1 MTAGNDISKVVELSQ
16 RQGTAVGADR
26 MGDLLKL
33 VRGISQKRIN
43 GLVSTLFE
51 NVDDALFDLAERAGS
66 NALQT
71 EFFDGMREV
80 RKKRQLVERLF
91 QEQAARNFT
100 EFAEGKL
107 KPVRPEAGPQTSAGG
122 LSLVDDQELEESL
135 AVSSMVA
142 KAENRLQR
150 SLFQINQRLGVIVG
164 GGKVE
169 DASNPIGPAVLG
181 QAFRTA
187 VREFQV
193 NVQVKLI
200 VYKLFDRY
208 VMAGLE
214 PLYDEVNVE
223 LIRAGVLPHIRHMI
237 PHGRR
242 PIPPPSGGAHA
253 PVGGA
258 PAPGSGGT
266 APVDPYYDAAAAE
279 LQAELYS
286 TLRSLLAGRH
296 GRSAGDYGGGGGG
309 AGPGLTATELL
320 SALTILQN
328 QSPAVQP
335 RLDPVADAA
344 QAVQALKQE
353 LLDQVRKLSGES
365 KPHHV
370 SSADEDTID
379 LVGMLFEFIL
389 QDRNLPAQIQAL
401 LGRLQIPYLKVAI
414 LDKHLFAQKTH
425 PARRLLDALADAGKS
440 WSEESDKDHR
450 LYDRVRQVVEA
461 ILGDFDDDVG
471 VFERELAAFTGFME
485 QYHRRAEIAEQR
497 AAEATRGRERLQ
509 DARRT
514 AAHEILQRIE
524 DRNLPPVVH
533 AVLSR
538 PWANYLVLTL
548 LRQGETSDEWKSALR
563 FADEFVWS
571 ALPKTTDLERTRL
584 RALLPQLEK
593 ALRHGLAT
601 VAYHDNDVKQLM
613 QELSQF
619 YRRLLDGE
627 KVEVKT
633 AKEVI
638 AAGAVAAMP
647 ALAQAAAQPA
657 APAEAPGSAAAAT
670 QSPVEEIVL
679 NTNPPEETPEE
690 NYPEDDEFLEAARE
704 IKVGN
709 WVEFTDEQ
717 GNRERAKLSWI
728 SPISGKYLFVN
739 RRGLKVCDKTVYALA
754 AELRRNTTI
763 VLEEVPLFDRALDA
777 IVARLRS
784 AQQAG
789 AAGAPAAQKTVA
801 TCSPRRKPDALCDR
815 CRILGGPTVSFGPS
829 RECSRRSRRAARA

>member
-1 MTAGNDISKVVELSQ
+1 MTAPKDIPKVVELSQ
-16 RQGTAVGADR
+16 RQGMPGGNDR
-26 MGDLLKL
+26 LGDLLKL

-91 QEQAARNFT
+91 QDQAAKNFT

-107 KPVRPEAGPQTSAGG
+107 KAVKPEAGPQASGG

-150 SLFQINQRLGVIVG
+150 SLYQINQRLGVIIG

-169 DASNPIGPAVLG
+169 DSNNPIGPAVLG
-181 QAFRTA
+181 QAFRIA
-187 VREFQV
+187 VRDFQV

-200 VYKLFDRY
+200 IYKLFDRY

-214 PLYDEVNVE
+214 PLYEEVNIE
-223 LIRAGVLPHIRHMI
+223 LIRAGVLPQIRHVL
-237 PHGRR
+237 PQGSR
-242 PIPPPSGGAHA
+242 PMPPPSGAGAGSHMQA
-253 PVGGA
+253 QQGIQLA
-258 PAPGSGGT
+258 GSGAGT
-266 APVDPYYDAAAAE
+266 AYYDPAAAE
-279 LQAELYS
+279 LQAELYG
-286 TLRSLLAGRH
+286 TLRSLLASRHPGRV
-296 GRSAGDYGGGGGG
+296 SGDYTSG
-309 AGPGLTATELL
+309 ASGLTPTELL
-320 SALTILQN
+320 SALTILQT
-328 QSPAVQP
+328 QTPATP
-335 RLDPVADAA
+335 RDSMADAA

-353 LLDQVRKLSGES
+353 LMEQVHKLSGEA
-365 KPHHV
+365 KAHHV

-440 WSEESDKDHR
+440 WSAESDKDHR
-450 LYDRVRQVVEA
+450 LQDRIRQVVES
-461 ILGDFDDDVG
+461 ILTDFDDDVG
-471 VFERELAAFTGFME
+471 VFERELESFGGFME

-497 AAEATRGRERLQ
+497 AAEATRGREKLQ

-514 AAHEILQRIE
+514 AAREILSRIE
-524 DRNLPPVVH
+524 ERNLPPVVH

-548 LRQGETSDEWKSALR
+548 LRQGESSDEWKSALR

-571 ALPKTTDLERTRL
+571 ALPKTNDLERTRL

-619 YRRLLDGE
+619 YQRLLDGE

-633 AKEVI
+633 AMEVI
-638 AAGAVAAMP
+638 AAGAASAIPGAASAKP
-647 ALAQAAAQPA
+647 APAAAGT
-657 APAEAPGSAAAAT
+657 APAEAPVAPPPAT

-679 NTNPPEETPEE
+679 NSNPAETPAPEE
-690 NYPEDDEFLEAARE
+690 NYAEDDEFLKAARE
-704 IKVGN
+704 IKVGT
-709 WVEFTDEQ
+709 WLEFADAD

-728 SPISGKYLFVN
+728 SPISSKYLFVN
-739 RRGLKVCDKTVYALA
+739 RRGLKVCDKTVFALA
-754 AELRRNTTI
+754 AELRRGSTI

-784 AQQAG
+784 AQAG
-789 AAGAPAAQKTVA
+789 AAESAGAAPRPAAA
-801 TCSPRRKPDALCDR
+801 T
-815 CRILGGPTVSFGPS
+815 T
-829 RECSRRSRRAARA
+829 

>member
-1 MTAGNDISKVVELSQ
+1 MSASKDTQNVVDISQ
-16 RQGTAVGADR
+16 RQGLAGGGDR
-26 MGDLLKL
+26 LGDILKL

-66 NALQT
+66 NAIQT
-71 EFFDGMREV
+71 EYFDGMREV
-80 RKKRQLVERLF
+80 RKKRQLVERVF
-91 QEQAARNFT
+91 QEQAAKNFG

-107 KPVRPEAGPQTSAGG
+107 KAVKPEAAPMANAG
-122 LSLVDDQELEESL
+122 LSLVDDTELEESL

-150 SLFQINQRLGVIVG
+150 SLYQINQRLGVIIG

-169 DASNPIGPAVLG
+169 DANNPIGPAVLG

-187 VREFQV
+187 VKELEV

-200 VYKLFDRY
+200 IYKLFDRY
-208 VMAGLE
+208 VMAGLD
-214 PLYDEVNVE
+214 PLYEEVNIE
-223 LIRAGVLPHIRHMI
+223 LIRAGVLPQIRHVL
-237 PHGRR
+237 PQGSR
-242 PIPPPSGGAHA
+242 PMPPSGAGGMSGMGAMQ
-253 PVGGA
+253 GA
-258 PAPGSGGT
+258 PGMPGSMASQG
-266 APVDPYYDAAAAE
+266 YYDPAAAE
-279 LQAELYS
+279 LQAELYN
-286 TLRSLLAGRH
+286 TVRNLLASRH
-296 GRSAGDYGGGGGG
+296 GGRAGDFSGGAVGGGMG
-309 AGPGLTATELL
+309 GPGGLSPTELL

-328 QSPAVQP
+328 QSSHP
-335 RLDPVADAA
+335 RSDFADAA
-344 QAVQALKQE
+344 HAVAQLKQE
-353 LLDQVRKLSGES
+353 LLDQVNKLSGET

-389 QDRNLPAQIQAL
+389 QDRNLPAEIQAL

-440 WSEESDKDHR
+440 WSEESDKDRR
-450 LYDRVRQVVEA
+450 LHDRIRQVVES
-461 ILGDFDDDVG
+461 ILTDFDDDVAI
-471 VFERELAAFTGFME
+471 FERELENFAGFME

-497 AAEATRGRERLQ
+497 AAEATRGREKLQ
-509 DARRT
+509 DARRI
-514 AAHEILQRIE
+514 AAREILARIE
-524 DRNLPPVVH
+524 ERNLPPVVH

-548 LRQGETSDEWKSALR
+548 LRQGENSDEWKNALR

-571 ALPKTTDLERTRL
+571 ALPKTNDLERTRL

-619 YRRLLDGE
+619 YQRLLDGQ

-638 AAGAVAAMP
+638 TAGAAAAMP
-647 ALAQAAAQPA
+647 PANTSDAPAAA
-657 APAEAPGSAAAAT
+657 APAEAPAAALPAAPAT

-679 NTNPPEETPEE
+679 NTTTEETSPEE
-690 NYPEDDEFLEAARE
+690 NYSEDDEFLRLARE
-704 IKVGN
+704 IRVGT
-709 WVEFTDEQ
+709 WVEFADDQ

-728 SPISGKYLFVN
+728 SPISSKYLFVN
-739 RRGLKVCDKTVYALA
+739 RRGLKVCDKTVFALA
-754 AELRRNTTI
+754 AEMRRGSTI

-777 IVARLRS
+777 IVARLRT
-784 AQQAG
+784 AQAD
-789 AAGAPAAQKTVA
+789 AAAPKPA
-801 TCSPRRKPDALCDR
+801 TA
-815 CRILGGPTVSFGPS
+815 
-829 RECSRRSRRAARA
+829 

>member
-1 MTAGNDISKVVELSQ
+1 MTTSKDTPKVVDLQQ
-16 RQGTAVGADR
+16 RQNAAGGGDR
-26 MGDLLKL
+26 LGDLLKL

-66 NALQT
+66 NAIQT
-71 EFFDGMREV
+71 EYFDGMREV

-91 QEQAARNFT
+91 QEQASKNFSD
-100 EFAEGKL
+100 FAEGKL
-107 KPVRPEAGPQTSAGG
+107 KPVRPEVAPQVGGG
-122 LSLVDDQELEESL
+122 LSLVDDTELEESL
-135 AVSSMVA
+135 AVTSMVA

-150 SLFQINQRLGVIVG
+150 SLYQVNQRLGVIIG

-169 DASNPIGPAVLG
+169 DANNPIGPAVLG
-181 QAFRTA
+181 HAFRGA
-187 VREFQV
+187 VREFQA
-193 NVQVKLI
+193 NIQVKLI

-208 VMAGLE
+208 VMAGLD
-214 PLYDEVNVE
+214 PLYEEVNIE
-223 LIRAGVLPHIRHMI
+223 LIRAGVLPQIRHVL
-237 PHGRR
+237 PQGSR
-242 PIPPPSGGAHA
+242 PMPPPSGTHA
-253 PVGGA
+253 P
-258 PAPGSGGT
+258 SGGYGS
-266 APVDPYYDAAAAE
+266 APPAMPGGGQYYDTGASE

-286 TLRSLLAGRH
+286 TLRSLLASRH
-296 GRSAGDYGGGGGG
+296 GGRASDYAGGDYAGGGGGG
-309 AGPGLTATELL
+309 PGGGGAAGLSPSELL
-320 SALTILQN
+320 SALTILQGQTM
-328 QSPAVQP
+328 QSRAESA
-335 RLDPVADAA
+335 ADAA
-344 QAVQALKQE
+344 HAVAQLKQE
-353 LLDQVRKLSGES
+353 LLEQVHKLSGES

-414 LDKHLFAQKTH
+414 LDKHLFAQKSH
-425 PARRLLDALADAGKS
+425 PARRLLDALAEAGKS

-450 LYDRVRQVVEA
+450 LHDRVRQVVEA

-471 VFERELAAFTGFME
+471 IFERELTNFNGFME
-485 QYHRRAEIAEQR
+485 QYHKRAELAEQR
-497 AAEATRGRERLQ
+497 AAEATRGREKLQ

-514 AAHEILQRIE
+514 AAREILQRIE

-548 LRQGETSDEWKSALR
+548 LRQGETSDEWKNALR

-619 YRRLLDGE
+619 YQRLLDGE
-627 KVEVKT
+627 KVEVKS

-638 AAGAVAAMP
+638 VASAAVAR
-647 ALAQAAAQPA
+647 Q
-657 APAEAPGSAAAAT
+657 APANDATNTDATESDVTTSAAAPTAT
-670 QSPVEEIVL
+670 QSPVEEIVMSSGSVV
-679 NTNPPEETPEE
+679 PEVPEES
-690 NYPEDDEFLEAARE
+690 YAEDDEFLKAARE
-704 IKVGN
+704 VKVGT
-709 WVEFTDEQ
+709 WLEFADEH

-728 SPISGKYLFVN
+728 SPISAKYLFVN
-739 RRGLKVCDKTVYALA
+739 RRGLKVCDKTVFALA
-754 AELRRNTTI
+754 AELRRGSTI

-784 AQQAG
+784 AQTATAE
-789 AAGAPAAQKTVA
+789 AAAAAKPAAAA
-801 TCSPRRKPDALCDR
+801 T
-815 CRILGGPTVSFGPS
+815 
-829 RECSRRSRRAARA
+829 

>member
-1 MTAGNDISKVVELSQ
+1 MTAPNDAPKVVDLSQ
-16 RQGTAVGADR
+16 RQSTAGGGDR

-33 VRGISQKRIN
+33 VRGIAQKRIN

-71 EFFDGMREV
+71 EYFDGMREV

-91 QEQAARNFT
+91 QEQASRNFT

-107 KPVRPEAGPQTSAGG
+107 KPVKPEAAPATPGGG

-150 SLFQINQRLGVIVG
+150 SLYQINHRLGVIIG

-169 DASNPIGPAVLG
+169 DANNPIGPAVLG

-200 VYKLFDRY
+200 IYKLFDRY

-214 PLYDEVNVE
+214 PLYEEVNAE
-223 LIRAGVLPHIRHMI
+223 LIRAGVLPQIRHVLSQ
-237 PHGRR
+237 GGR
-242 PIPPPSGGAHA
+242 PIPPPSAGGAHA
-253 PVGGA
+253 PTTAGAASAGGA
-258 PAPGSGGT
+258 GT
-266 APVDPYYDAAAAE
+266 SYYDPAAAE
-279 LQAELYS
+279 LQAELYN
-286 TLRSLLAGRH
+286 TLRNLLASRH
-296 GRSAGDYGGGGGG
+296 GGRAAGDYGS
-309 AGPGLTATELL
+309 AASASGLTPTELL
-320 SALTILQN
+320 SALTILQS
-328 QSPAVQP
+328 QSSAVQP
-335 RLDPVADAA
+335 RDSIADAA

-353 LLDQVRKLSGES
+353 LLEQVHKLSGES

-461 ILGDFDDDVG
+461 ILGDFDDDVS
-471 VFERELAAFTGFME
+471 VFERELESFTGFME

-497 AAEATRGRERLQ
+497 AAEATRGREKLQ
-509 DARRT
+509 EARRK
-514 AAHEILQRIE
+514 AAQEILARIE
-524 DRNLPPVVH
+524 NRNLPPVVH

-548 LRQGETSDEWKSALR
+548 LRQGENSDEWKSALR

-571 ALPKTTDLERTRL
+571 ALPKTSDLERTRL

-619 YRRLLDGE
+619 YQRLLDGE
-627 KVEVKT
+627 KLEVKS
-633 AKEVI
+633 AREVI
-638 AAGAVAAMP
+638 AAGA
-647 ALAQAAAQPA
+647 AAAIPA
-657 APAEAPGSAAAAT
+657 AVRPVEAAAPEAAAAPAT

-679 NTNPPEETPEE
+679 NSDSAEEAAPEE
-690 NYPEDDEFLEAARE
+690 NYAEDDEFLKAARE
-704 IKVGN
+704 IKVGT
-709 WVEFTDEQ
+709 WLEFTDEN

-728 SPISGKYLFVN
+728 SPISSKYLFVN
-739 RRGLKVCDKTVYALA
+739 RRGLKVCDKTVFALA
-754 AELRRNTTI
+754 AELRRGSTI

-784 AQQAG
+784 AQSG
-789 AAGAPAAQKTVA
+789 ATDAPAPKPA
-801 TCSPRRKPDALCDR
+801 SPPH
-815 CRILGGPTVSFGPS
+815 
-829 RECSRRSRRAARA
+829 

>member
-1 MTAGNDISKVVELSQ
+1 MTAPKDTQKVVDLSQ
-16 RQGTAVGADR
+16 RQGMPGVNDR
-26 MGDLLKL
+26 LGDLLKL

-91 QEQAARNFT
+91 QDQAAKYFT

-107 KPVRPEAGPQTSAGG
+107 KSVKPEAAPQASGG

-150 SLFQINQRLGVIVG
+150 SLYQINQRLGVIIG

-169 DASNPIGPAVLG
+169 DSNNPIGPAVLG
-181 QAFRTA
+181 QAFRIA
-187 VREFQV
+187 VKEFQV

-200 VYKLFDRY
+200 IYKLFDRY

-214 PLYDEVNVE
+214 PLYEEVNIE
-223 LIRAGVLPHIRHMI
+223 LIRAGVLPQIRHVL
-237 PHGRR
+237 PQGSR
-242 PIPPPSGGAHA
+242 PMPPPSGAGAGQLG
-253 PVGGA
+253 PVQPGGIPLA
-258 PAPGSGGT
+258 GSAGT
-266 APVDPYYDAAAAE
+266 QYYDPAAAE

-286 TLRSLLAGRH
+286 QLRNLLAGRH
-296 GRSAGDYGGGGGG
+296 HGRVASADYTPGT
-309 AGPGLTATELL
+309 PGLTPTELL
-320 SALTILQN
+320 SALTILQG
-328 QSPAVQP
+328 QAPAQP
-335 RLDPVADAA
+335 RDTITDAA
-344 QAVQALKQE
+344 QAVQALKLE
-353 LLDQVRKLSGES
+353 LMEQVHKLSGEA
-365 KPHHV
+365 KQHHV

-450 LYDRVRQVVEA
+450 LQDRIRQVVES
-461 ILGDFDDDVG
+461 ILTDFDDDVG
-471 VFERELAAFTGFME
+471 IFDKELESFGGFME

-497 AAEATRGRERLQ
+497 AAEATRGREKLQ

-514 AAHEILQRIE
+514 AAREILSRIE
-524 DRNLPPVVH
+524 ERNLPPVVH

-548 LRQGETSDEWKSALR
+548 LRQGESSDEWKSALR

-571 ALPKTTDLERTRL
+571 ALPKTNDLERTRL

-613 QELSQF
+613 HELSQF
-619 YRRLLDGE
+619 YQRLLDGE

-638 AAGAVAAMP
+638 AAGAASAIPGATP
-647 ALAQAAAQPA
+647 AQPIPATAGAAQ
-657 APAEAPGSAAAAT
+657 AEAPAVAAQIPAT

-679 NTNPPEETPEE
+679 NSNPAETPAPEE
-690 NYPEDDEFLEAARE
+690 NYAEDDEFLKAARE
-704 IKVGN
+704 IKVGT
-709 WVEFTDEQ
+709 WLEFADEQ

-728 SPISGKYLFVN
+728 SPISSKYLFVN
-739 RRGLKVCDKTVYALA
+739 RRGLKVCDKTVFALA
-754 AELRRNTTI
+754 AELRRGSTI

-784 AQQAG
+784 AQADSAG
-789 AAGAPAAQKTVA
+789 PPKAAVA
-801 TCSPRRKPDALCDR
+801 T
-815 CRILGGPTVSFGPS
+815 T
-829 RECSRRSRRAARA
+829 

>member
-1 MTAGNDISKVVELSQ
+1 MTAPNDTPKVVDLSK
-16 RQGTAVGADR
+16 RQVMPGANDR
-26 MGDLLKL
+26 LGDLLKL

-91 QEQAARNFT
+91 QDQAAKNFT

-107 KPVRPEAGPQTSAGG
+107 KSAKPDVAPQASGG

-150 SLFQINQRLGVIVG
+150 SLYQINQRLGVIIG

-169 DASNPIGPAVLG
+169 DSNNPIGPAVLG
-181 QAFRTA
+181 SAFRFA
-187 VREFQV
+187 VKEFTV

-214 PLYDEVNVE
+214 PLYEEVNIE
-223 LIRAGVLPHIRHMI
+223 LIRAGVLPQIRHTV
-237 PHGRR
+237 PQGSR
-242 PIPPPSGGAHA
+242 PIP
-253 PVGGA
+253 A
-258 PAPGSGGT
+258 PAGPGAGPHTPQQPGIPLAGSAGT
-266 APVDPYYDAAAAE
+266 AYYDPAAAE
-279 LQAELYS
+279 LQAELYGQ
-286 TLRSLLAGRH
+286 LRNLLASRHH
-296 GRSAGDYGGGGGG
+296 GRVATGEYTPGT
-309 AGPGLTATELL
+309 PGLTPTELL
-320 SALTILQN
+320 SALTILQG
-328 QSPAVQP
+328 QAPAMP
-335 RLDPVADAA
+335 RDSITDAA
-344 QAVQALKQE
+344 QAVQALKLE
-353 LLDQVRKLSGES
+353 LMEQVHKLSGEA
-365 KPHHV
+365 KQHHV

-450 LYDRVRQVVEA
+450 LQDRIRQVVET
-461 ILGDFDDDVG
+461 ILTDFDDDVG
-471 VFERELAAFTGFME
+471 IFDKELESFGGFMD

-497 AAEATRGRERLQ
+497 AAEATRGREKLQ

-514 AAHEILQRIE
+514 AAREILSRIE
-524 DRNLPPVVH
+524 ERNLPPVVH

-548 LRQGETSDEWKSALR
+548 LRQGESSDEWKSALR

-571 ALPKTTDLERTRL
+571 ALPKTNDLERTRL

-613 QELSQF
+613 HELSQF
-619 YRRLLDGE
+619 YQRLLDGE

-638 AAGAVAAMP
+638 AAGAASAIPGAAPTPAPAVAGAP
-647 ALAQAAAQPA
+647 QAEAPA
-657 APAEAPGSAAAAT
+657 APATAVPAT

-679 NTNPPEETPEE
+679 NSNPVETPAPEE
-690 NYPEDDEFLEAARE
+690 NYAEDDEFLKAARE
-704 IKVGN
+704 IKVGT
-709 WVEFTDEQ
+709 WLEFADAE

-728 SPISGKYLFVN
+728 SPISSKYLFVN
-739 RRGLKVCDKTVYALA
+739 RRGLKVCDKTVFALA
-754 AELRRNTTI
+754 AELRRGSTI

-784 AQQAG
+784 AQAESSAG
-789 AAGAPAAQKTVA
+789 AAAGASKPAAA
-801 TCSPRRKPDALCDR
+801 T
-815 CRILGGPTVSFGPS
+815 T
-829 RECSRRSRRAARA
+829 